1 MIISLRLEVILMNIN
16 IKKIITRINVKTYL
30 ITFAYETRKGYYR
43 EQQRLISV
51 LDKEEPKEQFN
62 TWASNCRT
70 IFNAKILSIVEMKD
84 LNKKIEI

>member
-1 MIISLRLEVILMNIN
+1 MNID
-16 IKKIITRINVKTYL
+16 IKKIITRITVKTYL
-30 ITFAYETRKGYYR
+30 ITFAYETRKCYYR
-43 EQQRLISV
+43 EQQRLISI
-51 LDKEEPKEQFN
+51 LDKEDPKEQFK